1 MKTLK
6 SHSVRC
12 MPIYPYPILNLVSSS
27 GEKYLIVSDI
37 HIGWEEGLR
46 KDGLAVD
53 LSDTVMEMA
62 GILLNV
68 QRETGISNLIILGDL
83 KSSTS
88 VITKSE
94 WYNVPRFIRALEKS
108 FTIFIIPGNHDGKL
122 SYLLPLNSNLL
133 LPSGL
138 RIDDVLLIH
147 GHTKPKITPG
157 INRIIAGHLHPVLK
171 KHDSIL
177 NGSKVWVKLVLSK
190 DILRRDEIHVER
202 KMEVIIL
209 PHFNKLIDYYSQSS
223 KIKVGSSNKSKLPFL
238 DLMLYKQH
246 WNLLEGYMFSTDGT
260 LVGSLQDIMI
270 LLYGAPS
277 DHKMIS

>member
-1 MKTLK
+1 MKTLD
-6 SHSVRC
+6 SQSVRC
-12 MPIYPYPILNLVSSS
+12 VPIYPYPVLNLVSSS
-27 GEKYLIVSDI
+27 GEKYLIVSDV
-37 HIGWEEGLR
+37 HIGWEEGL
-46 KDGLAVD
+46 KKAGLAVD
-53 LSDTVMEMA
+53 LSDSVMEMA
-62 GILLNV
+62 EVLLNV
-68 QRETGISNLIILGDL
+68 QRKTGISNLIILGDL

-88 VITKSE
+88 VVTKSE

-147 GHTKPKITPG
+147 GHTRPKITAG

-171 KHDSIL
+171 KDGSIL

-190 DILRRDEIHVER
+190 NISSHGDNLVGR

-209 PHFNKLIDYYSQSS
+209 PHFNELIDYYS
-223 KIKVGSSNKSKLPFL
+223 
-238 DLMLYKQH
+238 
-246 WNLLEGYMFSTDGT
+246 
-260 LVGSLQDIMI
+260 
-270 LLYGAPS
+270 
-277 DHKMIS
+277 

>member
-1 MKTLK
+1 
-6 SHSVRC
+6 

-46 KDGLAVD
+46 KAGLAVD

-62 GILLNV
+62 EVLLNV
-68 QRETGISNLIILGDL
+68 QRKTGISNLIILGDL

-147 GHTKPKITPG
+147 GHTRPKITSS

-171 KHDSIL
+171 KDGSIL
-177 NGSKVWVKLVLSK
+177 NGSKVWLKLVLSK
-190 DILRRDEIHVER
+190 NISRHNENHVER
-202 KMEVIIL
+202 KLEVIIL
-209 PHFNKLIDYYSQSS
+209 PHFNELIDYYSHSS
-223 KIKVGSSNKSKLPFL
+223 KSKVGPSDKSKLPFL
-238 DLMLYKQH
+238 DLMLCKQH
-246 WNLLEGYMFSTDGT
+246 WNLSEGYMFSTDGT
-260 LVGSLQDIMI
+260 LVGTLQDTMI
-270 LLYGAPS
+270 LLYGTS
-277 DHKMIS
+277 SNQK